1 MEMTVKY
8 NKTEEFYRVY
18 QKKENV
24 KFCPF
29 EEKEYP
35 GLPYEKYFF
44 GNYKGDNLFGEPHG

>member
-1 MEMTVKY
+1 MTVKY